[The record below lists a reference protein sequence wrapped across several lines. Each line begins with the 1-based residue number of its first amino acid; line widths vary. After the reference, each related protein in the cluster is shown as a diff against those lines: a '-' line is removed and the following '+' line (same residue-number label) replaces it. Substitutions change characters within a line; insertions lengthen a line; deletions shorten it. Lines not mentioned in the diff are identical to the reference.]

1 MSEGKKLL
9 IGFAVVGG
17 ICCCMAVAAFFVL
30 RQFGQQVDNM
40 VIRDPTAVAQ
50 AQEKIADFDIPPGY
64 QSMAMAMSMFIY
76 DIITLAPSNSNHPMI
91 LLMQYNGMM
100 SGNPE
105 QIEQQLREAAE
116 QQSPQAGVSMQVVN
130 TFDIVIRN
138 ETSTITVSEGRN
150 SGIVFRQWVTVFEGN
165 GGPVIFM
172 AQGDSEGWDEQLLM
186 DFLASIR

>member
-17 ICCCMAVAAFFVL
+17 ICSCMAIVAFFGL

-40 VIRDPTAVAQ
+40 VSGDPTAVAQ
-50 AQEKIADFDIPPGY
+50 AQEKIADFDMPPGY
-64 QSMAMAMSMFIY
+64 QSMAMSMFIY
-76 DIITLAPSNSNHPMI
+76 DMITLTPSNSNNPMI
-91 LLMQYNGMM
+91 LLMQYNGVM
-100 SGNPE
+100 SGNQE

-116 QQSPQAGVSMQVVN
+116 QQNPQPGMSMQVVN

-138 ETSTITVSEGRN
+138 ETTTVTVSEGRN
-150 SGIVFRQWVTVFEGN
+150 SGIVFRQWITVFEGN
-165 GGPVIFM
+165 SGPVIFM
-172 AQGDSEGWDEQLLM
+172 AQGDSEGWDEKLLM